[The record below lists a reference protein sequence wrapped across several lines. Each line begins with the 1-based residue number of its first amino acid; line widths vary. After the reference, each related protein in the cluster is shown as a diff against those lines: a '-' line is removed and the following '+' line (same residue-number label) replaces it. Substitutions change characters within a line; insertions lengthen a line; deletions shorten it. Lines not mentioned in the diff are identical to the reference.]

1 MKFKFKPN
9 IVDNPVWSEDHVE
22 IKTSIEESN
31 ALREALKTI
40 QRYKD
45 IAIKAYESHYKHNP
59 ERDSKDPSHWCEFDY
74 CVKNDKVTVVVRNG
88 MVG

>member
-1 MKFKFKPN
+1 MKYKFKPN

-22 IKTSIEESN
+22 IEISIEESN

-45 IAIKAYESHYKHNP
+45 IAIKA
-59 ERDSKDPSHWCEFDY
+59 
-74 CVKNDKVTVVVRNG
+74 
-88 MVG
+88 